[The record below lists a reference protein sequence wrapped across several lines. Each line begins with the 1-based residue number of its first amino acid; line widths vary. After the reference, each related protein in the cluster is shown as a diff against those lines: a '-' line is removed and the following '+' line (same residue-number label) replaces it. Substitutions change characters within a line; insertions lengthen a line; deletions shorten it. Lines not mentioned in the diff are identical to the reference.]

1 MRTIT
6 ICEGVTLTASE
17 EVIRQ
22 YEGEKADAQWEH
34 DALRWLREAAEAG
47 DWGFYSDLYKD
58 LFGVRPHW

>member
-6 ICEGVTLTASE
+6 ISEGITLTASE

-22 YEGEKADAQWEH
+22 YEAQVAVRQWER

-47 DWGFYSDLYKD
+47 DWSFYSDLHKD
-58 LFGVRPHW
+58 LYGVRP

>member
-6 ICEGVTLTASE
+6 ISEGITLTASE

-22 YEGEKADAQWEH
+22 YEDEVADAQWER
-34 DALRWLREAAEAG
+34 DALDWLRQAAEAG
-47 DWGFYSDLYKD
+47 DWGFYSDLHKD

>member
-22 YEGEKADAQWEH
+22 YEGEVADAQWERE
-34 DALRWLREAAEAG
+34 ALGWLREAAARG
-47 DWGFYSDLYKD
+47 DWGLYSDLHKD
-58 LFGVRPHW
+58 LYGVRPRW